1 MSVCLYL
8 CVCVCVANSVR
19 TFYSNTIQQTNMDS
33 VFTVAQLIEKRR
45 EFNLPL
51 YIAFIDY
58 VKAFDRLDREILWDI
73 MVARGFPSHV
83 IRAIQS
89 LYISTTVKIKSGHRQ
104 SESGILINQGV
115 RQGCP
120 LSPALFNLYI
130 DHVIR

>member
-1 MSVCLYL
+1 
-8 CVCVCVANSVR
+8 
-19 TFYSNTIQQTNMDS
+19 MDK
-33 VFTVAQLIEKRR
+33 VFTVAQLTEERR

-89 LYISTTVKIKSGHRQ
+89 LYVSMTG
-104 SESGILINQGV
+104 
-115 RQGCP
+115 
-120 LSPALFNLYI
+120 
-130 DHVIR
+130 